1 VKGPDLAMFGGF
13 VQLALRNLRGYPL
26 RSLLT
31 TLGVVFGI
39 ASVVTML
46 AMGRGA
52 KEEILRE
59 IGRLGIRNVILN
71 SVKPAESR
79 QGAAQRTWISSYG
92 LRFRDLAQ
100 IEETVP
106 GVRRALPV
114 HSYVE
119 KAWEGSRNEEVL
131 VLGVTPA
138 YFEAAQLRVAL
149 GRGISDDDERERRA
163 VCVVHLQLLRALGWW
178 GEPLGFRL
186 VVGEQVYEVVGVL
199 EDEEFRGLS
208 RKALASP
215 EQREN
220 EVFVPYATVLSKVG
234 TLSFARR
241 SGSFEASNVELNQI
255 LVEADDEGDVLEV
268 SRMLRAVLER
278 LHDQKDWEMVV
289 PLELLAQRQ
298 RAQQVL
304 DVALLLI
311 AGISL
316 LVGGIGIA
324 NIMLATVTE
333 RTREIGVRR
342 AIGARRGHI
351 VGQFLTETVILAG
364 AGGLLGIPVG
374 WAFTA
379 GVRAFTSW
387 EASFAADAAFVAIGV
402 SCAVGVVSGLF
413 PAWRASR
420 LDPIQALRYQ

>member
-1 VKGPDLAMFGGF
+1 MSTLGGF

-59 IGRLGIRNVILN
+59 IGKLGIRNVILN
-71 SVKPAESR
+71 SVKPAETK
-79 QGAAQRTWISSYG
+79 QGAAQRTWISTYG
-92 LRFRDLAQ
+92 LRFRDLEQ
-100 IEETVP
+100 IETTVP
-106 GVRRALPV
+106 GIRRALPL
-114 HSYVE
+114 HSYTE
-119 KAWEGSRNEEVL
+119 KAWHGSRNEEVV
-131 VLGVTPA
+131 VLGVTPG
-138 YFEAAQLRVAL
+138 YFEAAQLRVAR
-149 GRGISDDDERERRA
+149 GRAFTEDDERERRT
-163 VCVVHLQLLRALGWW
+163 VCIVHLQLLRSLGWW
-178 GEPLGFRL
+178 GEPIGFDL
-186 VVGEQVYEVVGVL
+186 VVGEQVYEVVGLL
-199 EDEEFRGLS
+199 EDEEFRGLT
-208 RKALASP
+208 RKALSSP

-220 EVFVPYATVLSKVG
+220 EIFVPYGSVLAKVG
-234 TLSFARR
+234 TLSFSRK
-241 SGSFEASNVELNQI
+241 SGSFEASNIELNQV
-255 LVEADDEGDVLEV
+255 LVEAEDETHVLEV

-278 LHDQKDWEMVV
+278 LHDQKDWEIVV

-298 RAQQVL
+298 RAQAVL

-379 GVRAFTSW
+379 GVREFTSW
-387 EASFAADAAFVAIGV
+387 EAKFAVDGALVALGV
-402 SCAVGVVSGLF
+402 SCAVGVLSGLF

>member
-1 VKGPDLAMFGGF
+1 MRTLAGF
-13 VQLALRNLRGYPL
+13 VHLAFRNLQGYPL
-26 RSLLT
+26 RSFLT
-31 TLGVVFGI
+31 TLGIVFGI

-71 SVKPAESR
+71 SVKPAENR
-79 QGAAQRTWISSYG
+79 QGAAQRTWISTYG
-92 LRFRDLAQ
+92 LRFRDLEQ
-100 IEETVP
+100 IEATVP
-106 GVRRALPV
+106 GLRRALPL
-114 HSYVE
+114 HSYTE
-119 KAWEGSRNEEVL
+119 KAWHGSRNEEVV
-131 VLGVTPA
+131 VLGVTPG
-138 YFEAAQLRVAL
+138 YLEAAQLAVAA
-149 GRGISDDDERERRA
+149 GRPLSEADERERRS
-163 VCVVHLQLLRALGWW
+163 VCLVHLQLLRSLGWW
-178 GEPLGFRL
+178 GDPIGYRL
-186 VVGEQVYEVVGVL
+186 TVGEQVYEVVGLL
-199 EDEEFRGLS
+199 EDEEFRGLT

-220 EVFVPYATVLSKVG
+220 EIYAPYETVLARIG
-234 TLSFARR
+234 TLSMSRK
-241 SGSFEASNVELNQI
+241 SGSFEASNIELNQI
-255 LVEADDEGDVLEV
+255 LVEAEDETQVLEV

-278 LHDQKDWEMVV
+278 LHDQKDWEIVV

-342 AIGARRGHI
+342 AIGARRSHI
-351 VGQFLTETVILAG
+351 VGQFLTETVLLSA
-364 AGGLLGIPVG
+364 AGGVLGIPVG
-374 WAFTA
+374 WVFTA
-379 GVRAFTSW
+379 GVRDLTSW
-387 EASFAADAAFVAIGV
+387 EASFAADGALVALGV
-402 SCAVGVVSGLF
+402 SCAVGVLSGLF